1 MDPNWVGSIHSS
13 HTLFKWFTKKNI
25 FYYLLS
31 FFWLFNGFNSF
42 CVNAFCVNSFC
53 VNAFGIGSA
62 WDAVVVVTARFVAF
76 AAKRTACARPD
87 AARCTASPD

>member
-1 MDPNWVGSIHSS
+1 M
-13 HTLFKWFTKKNI
+13 KKH
-25 FYYLLS
+25 
-31 FFWLFNGFNSF
+31 FFIGAPFSLIG
-42 CVNAFCVNSFC
+42 C

-62 WDAVVVVTARFVAF
+62 WDAVVVVAARFVAF